1 MKAIIERTKDM
12 CNLIWLE
19 NLSLRRSY
27 KADILSYI
35 KEKYPHLM
43 PIYDEIYNCGS
54 LFEKIIVGGRSSCYC
69 PTCQK

>member
-1 MKAIIERTKDM
+1 M

-54 LFEKIIVGGRSSCYC
+54 LFEKIIVGGRSS
-69 PTCQK
+69 